1 MNLKHLYW
9 KYFGYPD
16 LPPRTFK
23 ATFIINRYTGKPY
36 FPRYMR
42 MANMYLNGY
51 KLQDIA
57 DEYNTTR
64 ERIRQCIWKAY
75 WHYIKN

>member
-1 MNLKHLYW
+1 MKLKHLFW

-23 ATFIINRYTGKPY
+23 ATFIINQYTGKSY

-51 KLQDIA
+51 NIQDIA
-57 DEYNTTR
+57 NEYNVTQ
-64 ERIRQCIWKAY
+64 ERIRQCLWKSY
-75 WHYIKN
+75 RQYHKD